1 MAKNETLAIYNT
13 KTKALY
19 YNLDRA
25 STIENRSLNE
35 IKDNRH
41 FKIIDKNKLA
51 EMMMN
56 KEIEVKAEYR

>member
-1 MAKNETLAIYNT
+1 MDKNENVAIYNT

-41 FKIIDKNKLA
+41 FKIIYKNKLS

-56 KEIEVKAEYR
+56 KKIEVKTEYS